1 LYLISSY
8 LRIGKW
14 NTQHWIFSY
23 LDKQTS
29 IKRNIMTLKDIL
41 NDRDRYAKVNG
52 IQLTS
57 IGKGT
62 AEASMTVGENHL
74 NAGNICQGGALF
86 TLADLVFAALVNQ
99 GEYIAFGINSTIY
112 YHVAAKLGD
121 VLTASG
127 ELTSPHYKIPSATV
141 FIHNAN
147 GVLIASFTAQ
157 GYVKK
162 IPAAYSTLE

>member
-1 LYLISSY
+1 
-8 LRIGKW
+8 
-14 NTQHWIFSY
+14 
-23 LDKQTS
+23 
-29 IKRNIMTLKDIL
+29 MTLKDIL

-141 FIHNAN
+141 FIHNEN